1 MGLVRDPIADL
12 RRRLGRRSRPHARV
26 RAIVR
31 AWWSEQGFDEHPA
44 AVGKRVA
51 LALLERPTA
60 QDKLA
65 GILVLHDLLG
75 DQLRAADLTAF
86 ARLYAAGHLADTV
99 VNDAFATRVIGRLLS
114 REVGRG
120 EVLRGLGA
128 WREASACDQRRAA
141 CIALATLAPLG
152 DSLSGV
158 TDTILL
164 VCSTVVWSIE
174 DDDQTAVGA
183 VLRELSRAEPVCV
196 EAFFRRYARLMS
208 RACAR
213 TAVAK
218 LSSPVR
224 TELLAHHRRATT
236 LRR

>member
-12 RRRLGRRSRPHARV
+12 RRRLGRRSRPHGRV

-31 AWWSEQGFDEHPA
+31 AWWSEQGFDEHPT

-75 DQLRAADLTAF
+75 EALRAADLTAF

-114 REVGRG
+114 REVGRA
-120 EVLRGLGA
+120 EVLRTLTG
-128 WREASACDQRRAA
+128 WRDAASCDQRRAA

-152 DSLSGV
+152 DSQPGV
-158 TDTILL
+158 TDAILL
-164 VCSTVVWSIE
+164 VCATVVWSIAA
-174 DDDQTAVGA
+174 DDQTAVGA
-183 VLRELSRAEPVCV
+183 VLRELSRAEPLCV

-213 TAVAK
+213 TAIAK

-224 TELLAHHRRATT
+224 AELLAHHRRATT